1 MRSKSIGEILKDY
14 REYHKVSLEDLAAK
28 THIREGY
35 LELLENNQF
44 EMLPA
49 ATYTKGYIRTYAQI
63 FAFDEKPI
71 LALLRRDYKESA
83 KGKLIPQE
91 FIKPVLKKRQW
102 WTPITFALL
111 ILSSLFIALIS
122 YIAVQWYN
130 LQKPPFLEISKP
142 QEDER
147 VAAKVIVEGK
157 SVNDATLLINTQ
169 SVELDV
175 NGNFQTEVYLPR
187 EGLNTITIEATD
199 RRGKTNVIQRTVRVE
214 F

>member
-1 MRSKSIGEILKDY
+1 MHSKSIGEILKDY
-14 REYHKVSLEDLAAK
+14 REYHKITLEKLAEK

-49 ATYTKGYIRTYAQI
+49 ATYTKGYIKLYAQM
-63 FAFDEKPI
+63 FGFDEKPI

-83 KGKLIPQE
+83 RGKLIPQE

-102 WTPITFALL
+102 WSPLTFGLL
-111 ILSSLFIALIS
+111 VLGSIFLTLIS
-122 YIAVQWYN
+122 YVVMQWYN
-130 LQKPPFLEISKP
+130 LQKPPFLEIIRP
-142 QEDER
+142 TEDEL

-157 SVNDATLLINTQ
+157 TVADANLLINSQ
-169 SVELDV
+169 SIELSID
-175 NGNFQTEVYLPR
+175 GEFQTEVYLPR
-187 EGLNTITIEATD
+187 EGLNTITFEATD
-199 RRGKTNVIQRTVRVE
+199 RRGKTNIIQRTVRVE